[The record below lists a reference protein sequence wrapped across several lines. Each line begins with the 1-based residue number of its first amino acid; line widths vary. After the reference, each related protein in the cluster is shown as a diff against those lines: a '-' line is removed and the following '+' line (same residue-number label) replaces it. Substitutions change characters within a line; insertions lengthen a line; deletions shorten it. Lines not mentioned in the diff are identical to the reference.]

1 MTMKKRTKDT
11 ATSSKKISDFVY
23 ENGGGETHSELSNM
37 KKCKSILL
45 WWLQNEGV
53 MPTISEF
60 FGIMILM
67 FFDDHAPPHFHARYG
82 GDEVVIQINPVGVLR
97 GRIPPRALSLVIE
110 WAQKY
115 QQNLIEEWNRA
126 ANNKKLHKIP
136 PLD

>member
-1 MTMKKRTKDT
+1 
-11 ATSSKKISDFVY
+11 
-23 ENGGGETHSELSNM
+23 
-37 KKCKSILL
+37 
-45 WWLQNEGV
+45 

-60 FGIMILM
+60 FGILILM

-82 GDEVVIQINPVGVLR
+82 GDEVVIQIKPVGVLR
-97 GRIPPRALSLVIE
+97 GKIPPRALSLVIE

-115 QQNLIEEWNRA
+115 QQNLMEEWNHA

>member
-1 MTMKKRTKDT
+1 
-11 ATSSKKISDFVY
+11 
-23 ENGGGETHSELSNM
+23 
-37 KKCKSILL
+37 
-45 WWLQNEGV
+45 

-82 GDEVVIQINPVGVLR
+82 GDEVVIQINQVGVLR
-97 GRIPPRALSLVIE
+97 GRFPPRALSLVIE

-115 QQNLIEEWNRA
+115 QQNLMEEWNRA

>member
-1 MTMKKRTKDT
+1 
-11 ATSSKKISDFVY
+11 
-23 ENGGGETHSELSNM
+23 
-37 KKCKSILL
+37 
-45 WWLQNEGV
+45 

-97 GRIPPRALSLVIE
+97 GKIHPRALSLVIE
-110 WAQKY
+110 WAHKY